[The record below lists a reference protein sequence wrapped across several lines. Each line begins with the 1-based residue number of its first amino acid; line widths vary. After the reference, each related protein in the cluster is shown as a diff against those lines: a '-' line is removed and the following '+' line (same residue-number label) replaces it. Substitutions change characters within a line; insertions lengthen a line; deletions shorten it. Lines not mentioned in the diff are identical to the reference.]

1 MRDRITRP
9 IATPFRPTAAHR
21 AGSYTAARA
30 CPGRAGWQSF
40 GHAER
45 PGHVCLT
52 PPRPEEPGE
61 LSSREKE
68 ILAAIEQE
76 IQTTDPTLARHMARR
91 KRLKARTPLRAAVR
105 HGTLLII
112 ALVILIVATAV
123 LPSDSWII
131 MGLLT
136 TVLLVPWILL
146 FPPTACPRAE
156 GRRLR

>member
-1 MRDRITRP
+1 MSASHPRD
-9 IATPFRPTAAHR
+9 
-21 AGSYTAARA
+21 
-30 CPGRAGWQSF
+30 
-40 GHAER
+40 
-45 PGHVCLT
+45 
-52 PPRPEEPGE
+52 PEEPGE
-61 LSSREKE
+61 LSSREKK

-91 KRLKARTPLRAAVR
+91 KRLKTRTPLRAAVR

-123 LPSDSWII
+123 LPPDSWII

-146 FPPTACPRAE
+146 FPA
-156 GRRLR
+156 GRSPKG